1 MSTATDAHD
10 PSARDYADTSPED
23 WGGKLERREHVG
35 SIAGTG
41 RAGHGRGQEHRP
53 RHRTHAWRATAP
65 RCWSTDATTA
75 RRSTSVVKEIEAA
88 GGKAQAAMGDV
99 SDPAIAPKLAKQAE
113 ALGGVDILVSNA
125 GLRRQTSFL
134 DMSFEEW
141 REILS
146 VALDGAFLLGKA
158 FVPQMVAKGQ
168 GGAFVAMSGIS
179 THIGTPNRCHVSA
192 SKSGLEG
199 LMRALAI
206 ELAPHRITCN
216 ALSPGCD
223 RHRARCFG
231 GSRAAQPHQ
240 SADPAQALRHGRR
253 DRRHGPPAGRPGRH
267 LHHRP
272 DHPRERR

>member
-1 MSTATDAHD
+1 MSAALQGRVALVTGAGKNIGRAIALTL
-10 PSARDYADTSPED
+10 ARDGATV
-23 WGGKLERREHVG
+23 LVN
-35 SIAGTG
+35 G
-41 RAGHGRGQEHRP
+41 RSDQA
-53 RHRTHAWRATAP
+53 AV
-65 RCWSTDATTA
+65 D
-75 RRSTSVVKEIEAA
+75 SVVGEIEAA
-88 GGKAQAAMGDV
+88 GGKAHAAMGDV

-216 ALSPGCD
+216 ALSPGAID
-223 RHRARCFG
+223 TA
-231 GSRAAQPHQ
+231 RAA
-240 SADPAQALRHGRR
+240 SAGPAPPNRTNRPIPLKRFGTVDEIAAMVRLLV
-253 DRRHGPPAGRPGRH
+253 GPEGTFITGQTIH
-267 LHHRP
+267 VNGGEFLT
-272 DHPRERR
+272 